1 MTSNRLLSDVSGV
14 MLCIITADLTLL
26 SFSEVGDTRLENKV
40 YMLQISICG

>member
-14 MLCIITADLTLL
+14 MCIITADLTLL
-26 SFSEVGDTRLENKV
+26 SFSEVGVTRLENKV